1 MDQQEFRSASKDI
14 WGIDANKLDM
24 SSPGYE
30 SHTGSS
36 FPTSEHTQQN
46 SVMQKWRVDIQA
58 AIEAK
63 KQKEAEVMEAATK
76 KAQRDLEEWRRV
88 RKEKVESAAQNT
100 KDTSGAELHKS
111 VNGPFDWKKTAEI
124 LRKVGYTV
132 NDQNSG
138 SSQKMADLIFLKAK
152 Q

>member
-1 MDQQEFRSASKDI
+1 MDQQEFRSGSKDI
-14 WGIDANKLDM
+14 WGLNEGKLDT
-24 SSPGYE
+24 SSPMYE

-36 FPTSEHTQQN
+36 SPISGNTQHN
-46 SVMQKWRVDIQA
+46 SIMQKWRVDIQA

-76 KAQRDLEEWRRV
+76 KAQHDLEEWRRL
-88 RKEKVESAAQNT
+88 RNEKIKSTAQNT
-100 KDTSGAELHKS
+100 NETSEGDIYRS
-111 VNGPFDWKKTAEI
+111 VNGPFDWKKAAEI
-124 LRKVGYTV
+124 LNKVGYTV
-132 NDQNSG
+132 NDQSSG